1 MQRNLSAFPAFSTVG
16 RLALVAALA
25 VPLTG
30 AHAAANTTPSITEV
44 LPEPKAKVVERGL
57 STKQQQALALA
68 ARRYYAFWNTG
79 EERYAKAALA
89 PTFTD
94 RTLPAGRAQG
104 TEGPLAASKFFRAAV
119 PDLKAEVEEMI
130 LVGDRVIGRLHFT
143 GHFSGTFGSGA
154 DAKSGDGRAIDFI
167 ATDIYRIRSGQIT
180 DNWHIEDNLTL
191 LKQMGVLGQ

>member
-1 MQRNLSAFPAFSTVG
+1 MHRNLSSLPVLG
-16 RLALVAALA
+16 RLALMTAALA
-25 VPLTG
+25 APLTG
-30 AHAAANTTPSITEV
+30 AHAAASASASTAEV

-57 STKQQQALALA
+57 SAKQQQALSLA

-94 RTLPAGRAQG
+94 RTLPAGRVQG
-104 TEGPLAASKFFRAAV
+104 TEGPIAASKFFRAAV
-119 PDLKAEVEEMI
+119 PDLKAQVEEMI

-143 GHFSGTFGSGA
+143 GHFSGTFGNGP
-154 DAKSGDGRAIDFI
+154 DAKQGDGRAIDFI
-167 ATDIYRIRSGQIT
+167 ATDIYRVSGGQIT

-191 LKQMGVLGQ
+191 LKQMGILGQ